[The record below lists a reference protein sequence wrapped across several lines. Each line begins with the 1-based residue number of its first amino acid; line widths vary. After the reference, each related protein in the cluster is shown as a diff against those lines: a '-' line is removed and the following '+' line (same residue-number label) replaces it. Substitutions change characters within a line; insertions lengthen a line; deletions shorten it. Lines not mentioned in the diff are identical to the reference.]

1 MVIEL
6 IIYTDGASSGNPG
19 PSGCGFL
26 IYRGSQLLY
35 SDKIYIGFATNNV
48 AEYNAI
54 LFAVRKAKEFH
65 PKKILIKTD
74 SELIARQFS
83 GIYKVRDENLR
94 KIYLEILE
102 EVKGIEFNVEHIR
115 REQNKLADKLSKEA
129 VTMGANS
136 NGSSDI
142 ITK

>member
-1 MVIEL
+1 M
-6 IIYTDGASSGNPG
+6 YTDGASSGNPG

-26 IYRGSQLLY
+26 IYRGSKLLY

>member
-1 MVIEL
+1 M
-6 IIYTDGASSGNPG
+6 IYTDGASSGNPG

-26 IYRGSQLLY
+26 IYRGSKLLY

>member
-1 MVIEL
+1 M
-6 IIYTDGASSGNPG
+6 
-19 PSGCGFL
+19 
-26 IYRGSQLLY
+26 IYRGSKLLY